1 MYRHPWTDLHGI
13 IEDLLDGWVIQ
24 DVILAGIRRIAD
36 CSLKIGRRYSI
47 WVSCKPTTIT
57 AGQHFL

>member
-24 DVILAGIRRIAD
+24 DVILAGIRRE
-36 CSLKIGRRYSI
+36 SLTVALKSEGDIPYG
-47 WVSCKPTTIT
+47 CP
-57 AGQHFL
+57 ANQQL